1 MRFLWIK
8 KHWRNTVY
16 SNVWIAL
23 GAGLATWQT
32 TTIIGLSDSYL
43 PWFVGISTLF
53 TYNFQRLVKLNDRPE
68 YITAGRNNWL
78 FRNRVTLR
86 VITALCALILL
97 GLVWTLSPL
106 TFIWLAIGGMLSLA
120 YVVRLF
126 SGSQSKKALR
136 DLPFIKIYLIGL
148 VWAMATVILP
158 FIELDND
165 LWQIDRLFLIV
176 ERFAFI
182 VAITVPFEIRDMNLD
197 RPNMKTPAQLF
208 GINGAKLYGLFWIVV
223 AGTMITLNFSDGIYT
238 SYELYAL
245 WFSLILSAVLI
256 GASNPE
262 RDEMYFTGWV
272 DGTII
277 IQAVAFYL
285 LS

>member
-32 TTIIGLSDSYL
+32 TAIIGLSDSYL

-106 TFIWLAIGGMLSLA
+106 TFLWLAIGGTLSLA

-126 SGSQSKKALR
+126 SDSKSKKALR

-158 FIELDND
+158 IIEQDNE
-165 LWQIDRLFLIV
+165 LWQVDRLFLII

-182 VAITVPFEIRDMNLD
+182 IAITVPFEIRDMNLD

-223 AGTMITLNFSDGIYT
+223 AGTVITLNFSDGVYT
-238 SYELYAL
+238 SYQLIAL

-256 GASNPE
+256 AASNPE